1 MGISQ
6 HPFPLPAPRPGLRW
20 LANTASRFID
30 SNRQV
35 IMPGRDSA
43 AKPVPFSASWR
54 LAYLAV
60 SWVITASF
68 LHQYSNL
75 IVPLIPASSYGREF
89 LICGGQIFWQMGFLA
104 LLHTGKTWDYLGNMM
119 TISLGGGLLLA
130 LIQFLVPSD
139 NSPYLFGALF
149 TGVAGLMFFEHIRRT
164 RILGV
169 SRWLTVTWV
178 LYRVVLLGVILW
190 L

>member
-6 HPFPLPAPRPGLRW
+6 HPFPIPTPRSGFRW
-20 LANTASRFID
+20 LAHSASRFVD
-30 SNRQV
+30 TNRQV
-35 IMPGRDSA
+35 IMPGRGSVANPA
-43 AKPVPFSASWR
+43 AFSASGR
-54 LAYLAV
+54 LVYLAV

-75 IVPLIPASSYGREF
+75 LVPLIPASSYGREF

-104 LLHTGKTWDYLGNMM
+104 FLHTGKTWDYLGNLM
-119 TISLGGGLLLA
+119 TISLGGGFLLA
-130 LIQFLVPSD
+130 LIQLLVPSD

-149 TGVAGLMFFEHIRRT
+149 GGVAGLMFFEHIRRT

-169 SRWLTVTWV
+169 SSWLTVTWV
-178 LYRVVLLGVILW
+178 LYRIVLLGVILW